1 MTEKTINE
9 FLKEMA
15 AEGFNF
21 NFRAT
26 NGSDIFNGT
35 CSNGVL
41 KVKRQLSQDEI
52 KQKISEKL
60 SSKSGERKSEQ
71 STPTYS
77 KTLRKVM

>member
-15 AEGFNF
+15 AEGFSF

-41 KVKRQLSQDEI
+41 KVKRQLTPDEL
-52 KQKISEKL
+52 KQRIT
-60 SSKSGERKSEQ
+60 ERLK
-71 STPTYS
+71 
-77 KTLRKVM
+77 

>member
-15 AEGFNF
+15 AEGFSF

-26 NGSDIFNGT
+26 NGTDIFNGT

-41 KVKRQLSQDEI
+41 KVKRQLTAEQQKQRIAEI
-52 KQKISEKL
+52 LK
-60 SSKSGERKSEQ
+60 
-71 STPTYS
+71 P
-77 KTLRKVM
+77 

>member
-26 NGSDIFNGT
+26 NGTDIFNGT

-41 KVKRQLSQDEI
+41 KVKRQLTPDEL
-52 KQKISEKL
+52 KQRIT
-60 SSKSGERKSEQ
+60 ERLK
-71 STPTYS
+71 
-77 KTLRKVM
+77 